1 MKGPLAASP
10 WRIFT
15 AIAGLAMAAGALVT
29 LFLFD
34 PATHGLYPVCLLH
47 QTTGLLCPGC
57 GTLRAL
63 HQLTHGN
70 FAAAWR
76 LNSFVVALLPVGFW
90 LAARELVWLAT
101 GKRPPGIVTRPIFGW
116 ALVAG
121 LVIFGIL
128 RNVPM
133 ARLMAIS
140 H

>member
-1 MKGPLAASP
+1 MKGSLAASP
-10 WRIFT
+10 WGYCL
-15 AIAGLAMAAGALVT
+15 AIAGLAVAAGTLVT

-34 PATHGLYPVCLLH
+34 PATCGFYPICPLH
-47 QTTGLLCPGC
+47 QATGLLCPGC

-70 FAAAWR
+70 FAAAWG
-76 LNSFVVALLPVGFW
+76 LNPFVMALLPVGLW
-90 LAARELVWLAT
+90 LGIRELIWLTT
-101 GKRPPGIVTRPIFGW
+101 GKRPPGVVTRPIFGW

-128 RNVPM
+128 RNLPIS
-133 ARLMAIS
+133 RLMAMS